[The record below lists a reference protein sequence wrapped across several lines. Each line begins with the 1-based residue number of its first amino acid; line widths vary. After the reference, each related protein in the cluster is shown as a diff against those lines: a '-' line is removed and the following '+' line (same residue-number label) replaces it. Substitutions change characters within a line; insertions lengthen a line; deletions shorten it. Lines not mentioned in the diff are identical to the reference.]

1 MYWNNSWVNFF
12 NKKNFFNKTLFFE
25 NIFVYLFS
33 DKLFNFFFLGF
44 LNKFKKKFFK
54 FILKTSTKPRYRHL
68 VNSSEDKRTKKIKK
82 TGKKKIKYNFTKIW
96 FIKYNNYI
104 LFTTFVFFYFK
115 IKKKKKK
122 ISKLFF
128 KKRLNIFWK
137 KKRGVNLKKKKLL
150 VSTAPHLFF

>member
-25 NIFVYLFS
+25 NVFIYLFS
-33 DKLFNFFFLGF
+33 DKLFNFFFTGV

-54 FILKTSTKPRYRHL
+54 FIFKNSTKPHYQHFIN
-68 VNSSEDKRTKKIKK
+68 VSEDKKVKKIKK
-82 TGKKKIKYNFTKIW
+82 IGKKKIKYNFTKIW

-104 LFTTFVFFYFK
+104 LFSTFVFFYFK
-115 IKKKKKK
+115 IIKKKKK
-122 ISKLFF
+122 IVKLSF

-137 KKRGVNLKKKKLL
+137 KKRGINLKKKKLL
-150 VSTAPHLFF
+150 TSTNHLLF